1 VVLVSANRAI
11 AQGLPWFVVLIL
23 GLMLQPWFRPA
34 AIQAY
39 DFQRWVE
46 VLLLIVAGCCLPFFW
61 LWVRLLAA
69 PIQWGLFLLVLAMAT
84 SSYTSAM
91 GWLSWISFLRFWLW
105 IILLGCLP
113 LVLCSAAENTH
124 RKLGWAVMIGLGVYA
139 CYAGVGVFV
148 LASNGVYDRTF
159 AVAGFANVNH
169 AAGFLALAVMI
180 LPDFSFDDL
189 PERNFWKLSAALLV
203 AALLVM
209 LLFVIGSRG
218 SFLGTLNR
226 DTQ

>member
-1 VVLVSANRAI
+1 MVLVSANRAI